1 MRDVRLQEME
11 KVIREN
17 GTVSMEELCRRFDVS
32 MHTVRRDVAEL
43 EKRGVVEK
51 VYGGVSASDRA
62 NRILP
67 AFQERF
73 EMNAEAK
80 RACCQAAAGMIRDHD
95 VIFVDS
101 GTTCS
106 SLLEFVDDA
115 ISITVVTHNLQLI
128 QSAVQH
134 DNVQLILLPGQL
146 CRKTLSL
153 TGVETVSSLKQYN
166 IQKAFMATT
175 GSTERTVTNSF
186 PNEFEIKQAVMTMV
200 PEKILLMTS
209 EKFGHPGLMN
219 YASFS
224 EFQTVITDRL
234 PEEPYL
240 SSLRESGVRLLVAG
254 EREHETRDDQIG

>member
-1 MRDVRLQEME
+1 
-11 KVIREN
+11 
-17 GTVSMEELCRRFDVS
+17 
-32 MHTVRRDVAEL
+32 
-43 EKRGVVEK
+43 
-51 VYGGVSASDRA
+51 
-62 NRILP
+62 
-67 AFQERF
+67 
-73 EMNAEAK
+73 
-80 RACCQAAAGMIRDHD
+80 
-95 VIFVDS
+95 
-101 GTTCS
+101 
-106 SLLEFVDDA
+106 
-115 ISITVVTHNLQLI
+115 
-128 QSAVQH
+128 
-134 DNVQLILLPGQL
+134 
-146 CRKTLSL
+146 
-153 TGVETVSSLKQYN
+153 
-166 IQKAFMATT
+166 MATT